1 MVNDEL
7 FLKLSELFQRKMA
20 LQTVEQLKEENRVLK
35 NELER
40 LEELLVVSRAERDQI
55 GIRYNAISE
64 RVSSLPSAVQRNVCN
79 DHFLMCLLLEWK
91 NLIVSSLSLG
101 LVVQH
106 VKSDNEIKLNRCLI
120 SAVVS

>member
-1 MVNDEL
+1 
-7 FLKLSELFQRKMA
+7 MA

-64 RVSSLPSAVQRNVCN
+64 RVSSFPSAVQWNVCN
-79 DHFLMCLLLEWK
+79 DSECFLCSFSYGFVL
-91 NLIVSSLSLG
+91 
-101 LVVQH
+101 
-106 VKSDNEIKLNRCLI
+106 
-120 SAVVS
+120 